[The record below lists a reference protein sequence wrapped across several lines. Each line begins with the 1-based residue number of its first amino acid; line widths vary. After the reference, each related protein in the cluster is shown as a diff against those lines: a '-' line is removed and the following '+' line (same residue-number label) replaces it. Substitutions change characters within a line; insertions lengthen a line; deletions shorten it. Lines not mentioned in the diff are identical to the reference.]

1 LTIDWALA
9 ARALGLAAGMS
20 FAVSLGEFGAT
31 SFLSRPD
38 TATLPIVIFRLISK
52 PGAENYGMALAAS
65 VILAV
70 FSAAV
75 MMLAE
80 RLRTT
85 SAGEF

>member
-1 LTIDWALA
+1 
-9 ARALGLAAGMS
+9 
-20 FAVSLGEFGAT
+20 
-31 SFLSRPD
+31 
-38 TATLPIVIFRLISK
+38 
-52 PGAENYGMALAAS
+52 MALAAS